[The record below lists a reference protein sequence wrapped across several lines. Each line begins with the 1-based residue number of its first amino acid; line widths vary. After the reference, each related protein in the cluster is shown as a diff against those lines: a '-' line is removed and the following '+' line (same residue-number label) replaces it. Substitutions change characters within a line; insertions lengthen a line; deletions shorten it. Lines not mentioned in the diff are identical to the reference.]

1 MNGFT
6 QKTEMAD
13 KAIED
18 SGSSFAVRKG
28 NLKTISDLF
37 TELNAILF
45 RQTNSRTAFLK
56 SILTVNNYRII
67 RRIKKFGVRH
77 RKVPVTQTIQSD
89 ATPDKQTSS

>member
-1 MNGFT
+1 MF
-6 QKTEMAD
+6 E

-28 NLKTISDLF
+28 NLKTIRDLF
-37 TELNAILF
+37 TELNAILVS
-45 RQTNSRTAFLK
+45 TDKLADSFLEEYPDF
-56 SILTVNNYRII
+56 VNNYRII

-89 ATPDKQTSS
+89 ETPDTQTSS